1 MASDHEPAK
10 ILLPY
15 LQRADELQKHEPLVA
30 YYCRLYAM
38 DRGLKIPAG
47 ERTKTTNALL
57 NSLIK
62 QLEKDLGVKPAP
74 EPDLSPR
81 PHERIER
88 QHSANISGISTAPPF
103 FQLSFSRLSC
113 PSSSSKHKSRISSA
127 PLFFQTNGSVSSESV
142 LAPTPAQAYQYG
154 SNYRPPPE
162 KIAEAHKAA
171 GFAVGA

>member
-30 YYCRLYAM
+30 YYCKAAKTLHPSRLYAM

-62 QLEKDLGVKPAP
+62 QLEKFAVL
-74 EPDLSPR
+74 
-81 PHERIER
+81 I
-88 QHSANISGISTAPPF
+88 N
-103 FQLSFSRLSC
+103 SRVGL
-113 PSSSSKHKSRISSA
+113 P
-127 PLFFQTNGSVSSESV
+127 VM
-142 LAPTPAQAYQYG
+142 PAQFFHDLV
-154 SNYRPPPE
+154 
-162 KIAEAHKAA
+162 K
-171 GFAVGA
+171 F